1 MHARS
6 LVPGGWLPSKTTYQ
20 LRSICS
26 LSQSPGS
33 SLLYN
38 ARNAKRMC
46 ASNARG
52 ELVSEQKPNKDMF
65 VHPGR
70 GLVTYE

>member
-1 MHARS
+1 
-6 LVPGGWLPSKTTYQ
+6 
-20 LRSICS
+20 
-26 LSQSPGS
+26 
-33 SLLYN
+33 
-38 ARNAKRMC
+38 MC

-52 ELVSEQKPNKDMF
+52 ELVSEQKPNKDLF